1 MAEEGGGWGLHRERV
16 ESREQ
21 RAESREQSVEGRETS
36 SAWSFRNSGFCMP
49 EDDRNVRHCIGEGG
63 HASSGSTVE
72 RQCLRPT
79 EDRVLLQALWFHHV
93 EHPCPN
99 KTVSLPFLVFS
110 LPFELPDMGGGSIT
124 SKGISLWRNGSGS
137 AWKGSVNG
145 ETVKGRGGGAAVSIV
160 VPLSSELRQPLAQG
174 RATHE
179 RP

>member
-1 MAEEGGGWGLHRERV
+1 MVCVCAGGGGGREVRV

-99 KTVSLPFLVFS
+99 NTVSLPFLVFS
-110 LPFELPDMGGGSIT
+110 LPFLVFSLPFLVFSLPFELHRHGRRQHHKQRHQSLAERQRKCMERQCQWGDGQGQRRRGSCEH
-124 SKGISLWRNGSGS
+124 SR
-137 AWKGSVNG
+137 
-145 ETVKGRGGGAAVSIV
+145 AA
-160 VPLSSELRQPLAQG
+160 QF
-174 RATHE
+174 
-179 RP
+179 